1 MWKYKIWIFGGDF
14 EKIEFKSNELSK
26 NIDNFI
32 LNFKLFFGI
41 INDNIYLMYFD
52 QNCKFLFSL
61 FKYKNYII
69 IYYINIKK
77 DFKEKR

>member
-1 MWKYKIWIFGGDF
+1 M
-14 EKIEFKSNELSK
+14 
-26 NIDNFI
+26 

-77 DFKEKR
+77 DFKKKR